1 MASFFGTTNF
11 YQASQ
16 PAERNQEATLY
27 VGNLDERVSEELL
40 WELMVQVGPV
50 KHVYIPRDRIT
61 GQTQGYSFVE
71 FKNEMD
77 AIYATKVLNMVRLY
91 AKPLRMQ
98 QASTD
103 KRSMDIGAN
112 LFVGNLSQ
120 EVDEK
125 LLYDTFSAFG
135 AIIETPHIMR
145 DPETGESKGYGFVK
159 FDSFEASDAAI
170 ETMNG
175 QFLGNNQITVQY
187 AYKKDTKE
195 RHGSQAERIL
205 AARARAVSANALLR
219 PHSMFSLGPQAA
231 LAYPGLSYPG
241 MMPTTAY
248 PLPGQPYNYGE
259 KDQHVQQ

>member
-1 MASFFGTTNF
+1 MASYFGTTNF

-61 GQTQGYSFVE
+61 GQTQGYGFVE
-71 FKNEMD
+71 FKNEID

-91 AKPLRMQ
+91 AKPLRLQ

-103 KRSMDIGAN
+103 KRNMDIGAN

-145 DPETGESKGYGFVK
+145 DPDTGESKGYGFVK
-159 FDSFEASDAAI
+159 FDSFEA
-170 ETMNG
+170 N
-175 QFLGNNQITVQY
+175 
-187 AYKKDTKE
+187 TKE

-219 PHSMFSLGPQAA
+219 PHGMFSVGPQSG
-231 LAYPGLSYPG
+231 LAYSGFAYPG
-241 MMPTTAY
+241 MMPPGY
-248 PLPGQPYNYGE
+248 PAGAGIYSVPNTDYSAP
-259 KDQHVQQ
+259 QQ

>member
-1 MASFFGTTNF
+1 MKEFQKN
-11 YQASQ
+11 YC
-16 PAERNQEATLY
+16 
-27 VGNLDERVSEELL
+27 GNS
-40 WELMVQVGPV
+40 W
-50 KHVYIPRDRIT
+50 
-61 GQTQGYSFVE
+61 
-71 FKNEMD
+71 FKVM
-77 AIYATKVLNMVRLY
+77 VLNMVRVY
-91 AKPLRMQ
+91 AKPLRLQ

-145 DPETGESKGYGFVK
+145 DPETGESKGYGFIK

-175 QFLGNNQITVQY
+175 QFLGNNQVTVQY
-187 AYKKDTKE
+187 AFKKDTKE

-231 LAYPGLSYPG
+231 LAYSGLSYPA
-241 MMPTTAY
+241 MMPTAY
-248 PLPGQPYNYGE
+248 PPGVQTFNYGDKE
-259 KDQHVQQ
+259 QSVKQQ